1 MDSPVAHQ
9 IPVDLSADLFEAL
22 AALDE
27 GLDNPTPG
35 PGEGDLDALL
45 DRLLLWVRRLLRA
58 DAGSIYLRHGDM
70 LRLALV
76 QNDTLD
82 ERLGPAEIQLRLQG
96 LELPL
101 NPASIAGYVALSGDV
116 VNVADVADVP
126 QDAPWAHCSALD
138 RRLYSYHSILSVP
151 IEDVSGEIMGVFQ
164 FFNALDED
172 GRPGGFR
179 PGVEAVVFRV
189 AVRAARLITRR
200 GAQGLPLRL
209 RVNGT
214 QISGQG

>member
-1 MDSPVAHQ
+1 MDSTVAHT
-9 IPVDLSADLFEAL
+9 IPEDLSADLFEAL

-27 GLDNPTPG
+27 GLDNVAPG
-35 PGEGDLDALL
+35 PSEGDLDAVL

-70 LRLALV
+70 LRLALA
-76 QNDTLD
+76 QNDTID
-82 ERLGPAEIQLRLQG
+82 DRMGPAEIQLRLQG

-101 NPASIAGYVALSGDV
+101 SPASIAGYVALTGDV
-116 VNVADVADVP
+116 VNVADVASVP
-126 QDAPWAHCSALD
+126 RDAPWAHCSALD
-138 RRLYSYHSILSVP
+138 RRLYSYHAILSVP

-172 GRPGGFR
+172 GRPAAFR
-179 PGVEAVVFRV
+179 PGVEAVVFRF

-200 GAQGLPLRL
+200 GARGLPPSL
-209 RVNGT
+209 RVNGA